1 MFFFSFKLCFWTK
14 EKSCLLSAARF
25 YVEIGETSSHHWLIT
40 CQLFLNANGAE
51 GPQFS
56 CQTAQLGVKITSIA
70 NKPRVIIIHYHFFN
84 SKYLFSPTE
93 WNNVFLTRVSFRN
106 IPENQTS
113 LHIFEIKPNLVS
125 KRQTFSIE
133 IKFN

>member
-1 MFFFSFKLCFWTK
+1 MFSLDGTREQMCSMFQTDVFSIDVFFSFKLCFWTK

-25 YVEIGETSSHHWLIT
+25 YVEIGEISSHHWLIT

-93 WNNVFLTRVSFRN
+93 
-106 IPENQTS
+106 
-113 LHIFEIKPNLVS
+113 
-125 KRQTFSIE
+125 
-133 IKFN
+133 